1 MISSPIGSTVSATRT
16 LIVATIAAYAL
27 VMMRSSD
34 PAASAAIVTRYGAN
48 PNDFHWWQL
57 VTSLFLHGGLA
68 HLGFNMIGL
77 AVFGPPLEERLGRGR
92 FIIFYLACGAAASA
106 AHVALSSAP
115 AIGAS
120 GAVYGLLGAFAVIY
134 PRARIGILLA
144 PRPVPAP
151 VLALVYLLID
161 ILGAGGVGGRGVA
174 NLAHIGGLLCGVVAA
189 STMLWLGWIR
199 RDGSD
204 ILFVTRQWFRRRR
217 ARRVLNEPLRVSV
230 NAPAPSDPNA
240 TRIMELRGEI
250 SALHGARNLQD
261 AARRYA
267 ELLTLDP
274 RATLPEQVHLDV
286 ANQLWAAGD
295 ARTAVAAWELHRL
308 RYPRSARANEIDLML
323 ALAYARRLGALDRA
337 REILAALRPRVA
349 GGPLSEATEQLAAEV
364 GA

>member
-1 MISSPIGSTVSATRT
+1 MLSSPTRSPVSATRT
-16 LIVATIAAYAL
+16 LILATIAAYAL

-34 PAASAAIVTRYGAN
+34 PTASAAIVSRYGAN
-48 PNDFHWWQL
+48 PGDFHWWQL

-92 FIIFYLACGAAASA
+92 FILFYLFCGAAASA
-106 AHVALSSAP
+106 AHVALSKVP

-144 PRPVPAP
+144 PRPIPAP

-174 NLAHIGGLLCGVVAA
+174 NLAHIGGLLCGVFAA
-189 STMLWLGWIR
+189 TIMLWQGWIR

-217 ARRVLNEPLRVSV
+217 ARRVLN
-230 NAPAPSDPNA
+230 APARVAAEAPPPTDPNA
-240 TRIMELRGEI
+240 PRIMQLRGEI
-250 SALHGARNLQD
+250 ASLHGARNLQD
-261 AARRYA
+261 AARRYS
-267 ELLTLDP
+267 ELLAIDP
-274 RATLPEQVHLDV
+274 RATLPEQIHLDV
-286 ANQLWAAGD
+286 ANQLWAAGE
-295 ARTAVAAWELHRL
+295 ARSAVAAWELHRM

-337 REILAALRPRVA
+337 REILTTLRPRVA